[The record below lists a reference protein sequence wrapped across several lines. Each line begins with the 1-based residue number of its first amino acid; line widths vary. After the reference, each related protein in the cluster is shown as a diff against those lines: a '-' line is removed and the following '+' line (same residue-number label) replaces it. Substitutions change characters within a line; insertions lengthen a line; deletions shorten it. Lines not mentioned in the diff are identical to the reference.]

1 MGTKAF
7 PLALVMCANDLNR
20 RPWVKRWNSPYR
32 ACTGSFRIDSTLCKI
47 CVMVTQH
54 LPRHTR
60 RPDLA
65 QNVDML
71 KDHPL
76 LSKQPTAA
84 ANLSQNMDAAVTEAH
99 AATCWCVKT
108 DETSG
113 PLNGQLFYEKT
124 TK

>member
-1 MGTKAF
+1 MQRTN
-7 PLALVMCANDLNR
+7 LA
-20 RPWVKRWNSPYR
+20 
-32 ACTGSFRIDSTLCKI
+32 DST
-47 CVMVTQH
+47 MA
-54 LPRHTR
+54 P
-60 RPDLA
+60 
-65 QNVDML
+65 QNVSLVSTMKRNDSL
-71 KDHPL
+71 QSL
-76 LSKQPTAA
+76 T